1 MKSLYKGNIFK
12 SHMVVVQNDDT
23 MLIDNNERVARKIEN
38 LEELM
43 VKSTR
48 NDFGDDSLDGFI
60 DGLDPELVEALTA
73 DGDEELPTV
82 IKAER
87 PPEEPVQNTADALAV
102 VSAQAQ
108 EMLEA
113 ARREAENIK
122 SHALTEA
129 QQELEEMRRNAY
141 EEGRSQGYSDGYNE
155 AVGQAEQQKNQ
166 LQEDRRRMEAEYQ
179 ELVEDLEPRFVE
191 ALTDIYEKVFRVDLK
206 KEQNIIMHL
215 ISSTMHKIEGSN
227 TYLIHVSK
235 EDYPYVNMKKN
246 EVLAASV
253 SVNASVEIVE
263 DMTLGAND
271 CIIETDGGVFDCGLG
286 TQLEELSQKLRLLSY
301 TKG

>member
-1 MKSLYKGNIFK
+1 MYKGNILK
-12 SHMVVVQNDDT
+12 SNMVVVQNDDT
-23 MLIDNNERVARKIEN
+23 LLIDNNAKVAKKIED
-38 LEELM
+38 LRELI
-43 VKSTR
+43 VS
-48 NDFGDDSLDGFI
+48 DAGEGYEGGYVDGFVG
-60 DGLDPELVEALTA
+60 GLDAEQVDALVA
-73 DGDEELPTV
+73 DLDLDQDFSNV

-87 PPEEPVQNTADALAV
+87 PPEPETVPQNTADALAV
-102 VSAQAQ
+102 VSSQAQ

-113 ARREAENIK
+113 ARREAESIK
-122 SHALTEA
+122 SNAMVEA
-129 QQELEEMRRNAY
+129 QQELEETRSRIY
-141 EEGRSQGYSDGYNE
+141 EEARSQGYEAGYQE
-155 AVGQAEQQKNQ
+155 AMGQAEQMKNQ
-166 LQEDRRRMEAEYQ
+166 LQEDRKQMEAEYQ
-179 ELVEDLEPRFVE
+179 ELVEGLEPKFVE

-235 EDYPYVNMKKN
+235 EDYPYVSMKKN

-253 SVNASVEIVE
+253 SPHASVEIVE

-286 TQLEELSQKLRLLSY
+286 TQLEELSQKLKLLSY
-301 TKG
+301 T